1 MSSRAASSRAKR
13 ALDIAVSLLLL
24 AVLLPLLACL
34 AAMVRIRLGSPV
46 IFRQVRPGLGE
57 RPFVL
62 VKFRTMVDARDS
74 SGRVLPDERRVTRI
88 GGILRSTSV
97 DELPELVNVLRGDMS
112 LVGPRPL
119 LVEYL
124 GLYSPR
130 QARRHEVRPG
140 ITGLAQVSGRNL
152 LSWPE
157 KLEADVWY
165 IENWSFWLDVKI
177 IGQTIGKVLGRRGI
191 TPRDLTSVPRFR
203 GEASDG

>member
-1 MSSRAASSRAKR
+1 VSSRAASSRAKR

-24 AVLLPLLACL
+24 AVLSPLLACV

-46 IFRQVRPGLGE
+46 FFRQVRSGQGE

-62 VKFRTMVDARDS
+62 VKFRTMTDARDS

-88 GGILRSTSV
+88 GDILRSTSV

-124 GLYSPR
+124 ELYSRR

-152 LSWPE
+152 LSWPQ
-157 KLEADVWY
+157 KLEADVSY
-165 IENWSFWLDVKI
+165 IENWSFWLDMKI
-177 IGQTIGKVLGRRGI
+177 LGHTIGKVLGRRGI
-191 TPRDLTSVPRFR
+191 TPRDLTSVPLFR

>member
-1 MSSRAASSRAKR
+1 MTPRAASSRAKR

>member
-1 MSSRAASSRAKR
+1 
-13 ALDIAVSLLLL
+13 VSLLLL

>member
-1 MSSRAASSRAKR
+1 MTPRAASSRAKR

-34 AAMVRIRLGSPV
+34 AAMVRIRLGSRV

-97 DELPELVNVLRGDMS
+97 DESPELVNVLRGDMS